1 MPMTFRE
8 RAHWAAR
15 MALLLF
21 VLTSVAFLS
30 ALVAMRFAIQGRDVD
45 MPDLTGKSVIQATQI
60 LEARRLG
67 ITVEDRSYSPLPV
80 DAVLRQS
87 PAAGTRVKV
96 GQEAH
101 VVLSLGP
108 QNATIPALEG
118 DSLRAARIELLRD
131 GLQLGEVTA
140 IDLPGNNQGDETVVK
155 QDPPAS
161 ATGITSPQVNLLVS
175 LGLPS
180 PSYVMPELFGLPFEE
195 AQARLAAAGLRAAK
209 IILLANVGSTHGTV
223 IAQKPSRGERVDANT
238 MIELQIAE

>member
-8 RAHWAAR
+8 RARWAAR

-45 MPDLTGKSVIQATQI
+45 MPDVTGKSVIQATQI
-60 LEARRLG
+60 LEGRRLG
-67 ITVEDRSYSPLPV
+67 ISVEDRSYSPLPV

-87 PAAGTRVKV
+87 PMARTRVKV

-108 QNATIPALEG
+108 QKANIPALEG

-131 GLQLGEVTA
+131 SLQLGEVTT
-140 IDLPGNNQGDETVVK
+140 IHLPGANEGDETVVK

-175 LGLPS
+175 LGAPA
-180 PSYVMPELFGLPFEE
+180 PSYAMPELFGLPFEE
-195 AQARLAAAGLRAAK
+195 AQARLAASGLRAAK
-209 IILLANVGSTHGTV
+209 ITLLANVGSTHGTV